1 MPAVSGV
8 DFIVQVNT
16 GTEAAPVWT
25 AVGGQRGA
33 TLNMGT
39 DEIDTTSK
47 DSAGWHEGLPSIRNW
62 SLDFDALLIQG
73 DAGLTALENMFM
85 NHTQVQVRL
94 STPSAATY
102 TGKATLTDFSYEGPH
117 DGEATASGSLTG
129 TGALTKA

>member
-16 GTEAAPVWT
+16 GTDAAPVWT
-25 AVGGQRGA
+25 PVGGQRGA
-33 TLNMGT
+33 TLNMST
-39 DEIDTTSK
+39 DEIDVTSK
-47 DSAGWHEGLPSIRNW
+47 DSNNWHEGLPSIRNW

-73 DAGLTALENMFM
+73 DAGLTALENAFM
-85 NHTQVQVRL
+85 GQTQVQVRL
-94 STPSAATY
+94 ATPSGSTY
-102 TGKATLTDFSYEGPH
+102 TGKATLTDFSYEAPY

>member
-8 DFIVQVNT
+8 SFIVQVNT
-16 GTEAAPVWT
+16 GTDAAPVWT
-25 AVGGQRGA
+25 AVGGQREA
-33 TLNMGT
+33 TLNMST

-47 DSAGWHEGLPSIRNW
+47 DSQGWHEGLPSLRNW

-73 DAGLTALENMFM
+73 DAGLEALENAFM
-85 NHTQVQVRL
+85 NQTQVQVRL
-94 STPSAATY
+94 ATPSGATY
-102 TGKATLTDFSYEGPH
+102 TGKATLTDFSYEAPY